1 MVTGLCKSYS
11 IGSVLSDVSFRL
23 FQGEAVSLVGANGS
37 GKTSLLRCCLR
48 LTEPEAGQITVL
60 DKDMRRL
67 RGRALRRHRGRVAL
81 IWQKHH
87 LVPRLSVLSNVI
99 HGALARSTNPMVW
112 RQGIAPTAM
121 REEALG
127 YLNRVGI
134 VHLAK
139 RRADSLSGGESQRVA
154 IARALMQRPRI
165 VFADEPVASLD
176 PRVGEE
182 VMQLFFDLIKKQAL
196 TLLFV
201 SHNLDHALAYSDRII
216 GLTQG
221 RIELDDLS
229 QSLNKR
235 TIQRIYG

>member
-1 MVTGLCKSYS
+1 
-11 IGSVLSDVSFRL
+11 
-23 FQGEAVSLVGANGS
+23 
-37 GKTSLLRCCLR
+37 
-48 LTEPEAGQITVL
+48 
-60 DKDMRRL
+60 
-67 RGRALRRHRGRVAL
+67 
-81 IWQKHH
+81 
-87 LVPRLSVLSNVI
+87 
-99 HGALARSTNPMVW
+99 
-112 RQGIAPTAM
+112 M

-139 RRADSLSGGESQRVA
+139 RRADTLSGGESQRVA